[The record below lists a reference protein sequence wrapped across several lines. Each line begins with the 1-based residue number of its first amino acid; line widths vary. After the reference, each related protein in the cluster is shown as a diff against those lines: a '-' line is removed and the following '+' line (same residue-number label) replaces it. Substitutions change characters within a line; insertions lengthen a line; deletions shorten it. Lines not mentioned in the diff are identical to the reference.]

1 MAEEYTTMR
10 DLGFD
15 FGPDPFGDKAV
26 FAAMDA
32 FVHKPGFTYFAAIMG
47 ACVVYWIYT
56 MLTRAAERRDSVV
69 IGQGREAQI
78 VLRREAALRE
88 IRARD
93 PGFEEALFLERAKAI
108 FLKMQEAMNRKQPWM
123 ARAGVSDGVYERMRE
138 ELAVDG
144 AAGVRDRVGELTIK
158 DATALG
164 YATGWHYDSISVG
177 FKVSAVRERLDEKT
191 NKVLDG
197 GPAEY
202 EEVWT
207 FVRRPS
213 AKTLNKPGA
222 FEGQCP
228 SCGAGL
234 TIVDSARCENCKA
247 WINSGEYDWIAVES
261 TVPWEWRFPD
271 PRRELTGWNDLRE
284 DDPGLSLESLDDR
297 AAVVFWRWL
306 AAKRTG
312 KTDAL
317 KGLATPEF
325 LASFEAADA
334 VPEALL
340 GAVEAIAFAP
350 GEEKDEVH
358 LQVRWEAGRE
368 RRTDYM
374 IFSRKAGATTNWK
387 AGLSAT
393 RCASCGAPT
402 EEAGLGGVCKYCNEP
417 LGWLLA
423 RIEAFGDWKRPP
435 ETPAITAL
443 PGVEWGGAVP
453 PMEALSAMA
462 LMITADGAVHDRE
475 RAYLI
480 NYAGARGVPTDKA
493 EALIE
498 DAKNGRIDLPEDA
511 ETVDQLL
518 RGLVRV
524 SLADGFIE
532 EGERALLLRAAR
544 KAGLHELEL
553 KALIKE
559 EREALAAKARA
570 LLARLDGET

>member
-1 MAEEYTTMR
+1 
-10 DLGFD
+10 
-15 FGPDPFGDKAV
+15 
-26 FAAMDA
+26 
-32 FVHKPGFTYFAAIMG
+32 
-47 ACVVYWIYT
+47 
-56 MLTRAAERRDSVV
+56 VV

-78 VLRREAALRE
+78 VLRRDAALRE
-88 IRARD
+88 IRGRD

-108 FLKMQEAMNRKQPWM
+108 FLKIQEAMNRKQPWM
-123 ARAGVSDGVYERMRE
+123 ARAGVYDGVYERMRE

-144 AAGVRDRVGELTIK
+144 AAGVRDRVGELVVK
-158 DATALG
+158 EATALG

-191 NKVLDG
+191 GKVLDG

-213 AKTLNKPGA
+213 ARTLNKPGA
-222 FEGQCP
+222 FEGRCP
-228 SCGAGL
+228 SCGAAL
-234 TIVDSARCENCKA
+234 AVVDSARCESCKA
-247 WINSGEYDWIAVES
+247 WINSGEFDWIAVES

-306 AAKRTG
+306 AAKRTK
-312 KTDAL
+312 KTDSL

-325 LASFEAADA
+325 LAAFEPGDA

-340 GAVEAIAFAP
+340 GAVEAVAFQP
-350 GEEKDEVH
+350 GEKTDEVH

-368 RRTDYM
+368 RRTDYL
-374 IFSRKAGATTNWK
+374 IFSRKAGSTTNWK

-402 EEAGLGGVCKYCNEP
+402 EGAGEGVCKYCNEP

-423 RIEAFGDWKRPP
+423 RIEAFGEWKRPP
-435 ETPAITAL
+435 EAPATTAL
-443 PGVEWGGAVP
+443 PGLEWGGAIP
-453 PMEALSAMA
+453 AMEALSAMA

-475 RAYLI
+475 RAYLVD
-480 NYAGARGVPTDKA
+480 YAGRRGVPTDKA

-498 DAKNGRIDLPEDA
+498 DAKNGRIDLPADP

-559 EREALAAKARA
+559 ERDALAARARA
-570 LLARLDGET
+570 LLAALNGPQ